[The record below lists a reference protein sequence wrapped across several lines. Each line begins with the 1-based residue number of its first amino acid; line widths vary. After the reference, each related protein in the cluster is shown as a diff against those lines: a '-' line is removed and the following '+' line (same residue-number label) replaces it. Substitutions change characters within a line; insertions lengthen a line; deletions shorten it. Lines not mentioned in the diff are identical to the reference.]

1 MINLTVVID
10 NDEAIR
16 RFKELQSVAKTTTS
30 SVVTDSDRMDAA
42 IHRVASTLAQIGV
55 AASLT
60 GLVRKIALVRG
71 EFQQLEVAFTTLLQ
85 SKEKADALMAQ
96 MIDLAAKTPFDLQG
110 VANGARQLLAYGF
123 AAEDITDTLTRLGN
137 VAAGLGL
144 PLERLT
150 YLYGTTAVQGRLYA
164 RDMLQFTS
172 SGIPVLQE
180 MAKIYGK
187 TTEEINSMVS
197 AGKIGFE
204 DVRKVIE
211 NMTNEGGQFYNLM
224 QEQSKTITG
233 LISNLGDALDTMF
246 NDIGK
251 SQEGIIAGV
260 LQGTIS
266 LVENYQK
273 VLDILIP
280 LIAAYGAYKTAIIAV
295 AAAQKIAIAAET
307 VRRFYELSKGITTA
321 AQAMR
326 VLNLA
331 FKANLI
337 GVAVTAITG
346 LVAAVATL
354 RDKTTQV
361 EKAQAGFNK
370 VLAEGNRL
378 IEERKAKTD
387 SLLNST
393 HDESLSMT
401 ERLMAYQELQR
412 MYPRAFG
419 NMEYEEFLTIQLTDA
434 RRKANEELMKAKKL
448 MLQASY
454 DNAVER
460 IKAIKSEL
468 KQLVEATTATIP
480 SGESV
485 SLATPFEKK
494 RIDNLKKLLKFYQIS
509 AEATYAELKTML
521 VAEQKAQPKE
531 VKLVSLQENISELK
545 RQIAEINALIDKSPK
560 GLAGNLILQRDA
572 NIRELGI
579 KEKELATLS
588 TTTKEPQNKTYWEK
602 IKKNAQEAINAMDV
616 SLKGS
621 EKWKDLE
628 KQIADAN
635 EKIALFDTS
644 GKSTQKT
651 LETQEKLNEQ
661 ILSNDQ
667 DLIQSRID
675 LMKDGQDKEIAE
687 INARTQAKIESIE
700 KAREKEEK
708 AARAA
713 GTSLTPERKK
723 EFEEQ
728 KVNAE
733 KERDNKIIAT
743 KKKYAEE
750 LDGIYKQITDVSLTE
765 IDREIIGI
773 EDKYKELSKKI
784 MAAMEGGSIS
794 ADDAGRAL
802 LKLDA
807 TKTAETLD
815 KILGQYKSTQ
825 QKITTIQKNAEAA
838 RKLARDNGQENAIER
853 INKEEDRA
861 IGKIKAED
869 LMDSDDWI
877 NLFQN
882 LDALSSRE
890 IRRIV
895 ENINEQLKNADLDP
909 VNLKAVTDQLQRA
922 LDVAGN
928 KNPFAGVIAG
938 FKDYKEAQKKAIALQ
953 KKANET
959 QDESDKIAADN
970 AALDAIKKR
979 QGAWQRVLNTV
990 GDIGNSLQVLNDLLG
1005 QFGVESPELEGV
1017 ISAFNSL
1024 SSIDVTKP
1032 FSVITGTVGA
1042 ISSLIGGI
1050 FGGHDKRAEKRIQA
1064 LQKSVEALE
1073 KAYEDLSEAVDKTYS
1088 RARQAVIASEN
1099 KNLEAQKRLINQQ
1112 IREEQSKKKT
1122 DQNRIKEWQE
1132 QLDNIN
1138 KEIQNNKEA
1147 AYDAIFGEDLQ
1158 SAISNFADAY
1168 ADAWASG
1175 TSRAESAKDTV
1186 RKMMRQMATESIKD
1200 AISTSGAIQ
1209 KIRDK
1214 LTEFYADN
1222 VLSEWEQ
1229 NYIYKLADDLQRE
1242 LDNKFGWADKLFTGE
1257 SETGTL
1263 RGEISQS
1270 ITEATA
1276 SKLEGLMRG
1285 GYDLLKGIH
1294 GEAFKQTSLQQ
1305 SNLNVNTGIFNA
1317 VIRIQAN
1324 TARTANN
1331 TDGMTDLL
1339 TSLYSMLQKIAQN
1352 TATKYYGK

>member
-295 AAAQKIAIAAET
+295 AAAQKIQTTIEATRAFFEQTKMLRRATQAQILFNKAVKANPYVLATSAIMGIVTALFT
-307 VRRFYELSKGITTA
+307 FSKEAKTTA
-321 AQAMR
+321 DI
-326 VLNLA
+326 VSDLNTATNEYASGANKISRMADEYDFLSAKINRTAEENDKLKDVVSELA
-331 FKANLI
+331 SI
-337 GVAVTAITG
+337 IPSAVSKFDEYGNALDINI
-346 LVAAVATL
+346 
-354 RDKTTQV
+354 
-361 EKAQAGFNK
+361 EKIREFN
-370 VLAEGNRL
+370 
-378 IEERKAKTD
+378 EERKKALQIGVTNQIEEAKK
-387 SLLNST
+387 
-393 HDESLSMT
+393 
-401 ERLMAYQELQR
+401 RLADIDKQIEKQQKIFIGKTFTSFVSSGG
-412 MYPRAFG
+412 MYPTVHTVETPAT
-419 NMEYEEFLTIQLTDA
+419 EE
-434 RRKANEELMKAKKL
+434 
-448 MLQASY
+448 
-454 DNAVER
+454 
-460 IKAIKSEL
+460 
-468 KQLVEATTATIP
+468 
-480 SGESV
+480 
-485 SLATPFEKK
+485 
-494 RIDNLKKLLKFYQIS
+494 
-509 AEATYAELKTML
+509 
-521 VAEQKAQPKE
+521 
-531 VKLVSLQENISELK
+531 
-545 RQIAEINALIDKSPK
+545 
-560 GLAGNLILQRDA
+560 
-572 NIRELGI
+572 
-579 KEKELATLS
+579 
-588 TTTKEPQNKTYWEK
+588 
-602 IKKNAQEAINAMDV
+602 
-616 SLKGS
+616 
-621 EKWKDLE
+621 
-628 KQIADAN
+628 QIADAVN
-635 EKIALFDTS
+635 KTNKLYAERDELVKSIAN
-644 GKSTQKT
+644 GEKT
-651 LETQEKLNEQ
+651 LQGITTEKSDNLPIKVSAASLKQTISDAREKLSQLQSEFADLQKGILPKDAGIDFDWKDAISNKQKAIKEQQDILNTLTGVDPKIKENALEAQKILNEQ

-667 DLIQSRID
+667 ALIQSRID

-807 TKTAETLD
+807 AKTAETLD

-825 QKITTIQKNAEAA
+825 KKITTIQKNAEAA
-838 RKLARDNGQENAIER
+838 RKLARDNGQENAIEG
-853 INKEEDRA
+853 INKEEARA

-990 GDIGNSLQVLNDLLG
+990 GDIGNSLQALNDLLG

-1017 ISAFNSL
+1017 IGAFNSL

-1122 DQNRIKEWQE
+1122 DQNRVKEWQE

>member
-295 AAAQKIAIAAET
+295 AAAQKIQTTIEATRAFFEQTKMLRRATQAQILFNKAVKANPYVLATSAIMGIVTALFT
-307 VRRFYELSKGITTA
+307 FSKEAKTTA
-321 AQAMR
+321 DI
-326 VLNLA
+326 VSDLNTATNEYASGANKISRMADEYDFLSVKINRTAEENDKLKDVVSELA
-331 FKANLI
+331 SI
-337 GVAVTAITG
+337 IPSAVSKFDEYGNALDINI
-346 LVAAVATL
+346 
-354 RDKTTQV
+354 
-361 EKAQAGFNK
+361 EKIREFN
-370 VLAEGNRL
+370 
-378 IEERKAKTD
+378 EERKKA
-387 SLLNST
+387 
-393 HDESLSMT
+393 
-401 ERLMAYQELQR
+401 LQI
-412 MYPRAFG
+412 G
-419 NMEYEEFLTIQLTDA
+419 VTNQIEE
-434 RRKANEELMKAKKL
+434 AKKRL
-448 MLQASY
+448 ADIDKQIEKQQKIFIGKTFTSFVSSGGMLPTMH
-454 DNAVER
+454 AVETP
-460 IKAIKSEL
+460 
-468 KQLVEATTATIP
+468 AT
-480 SGESV
+480 E
-485 SLATPFEKK
+485 E
-494 RIDNLKKLLKFYQIS
+494 
-509 AEATYAELKTML
+509 
-521 VAEQKAQPKE
+521 
-531 VKLVSLQENISELK
+531 
-545 RQIAEINALIDKSPK
+545 
-560 GLAGNLILQRDA
+560 
-572 NIRELGI
+572 
-579 KEKELATLS
+579 
-588 TTTKEPQNKTYWEK
+588 
-602 IKKNAQEAINAMDV
+602 
-616 SLKGS
+616 
-621 EKWKDLE
+621 
-628 KQIADAN
+628 QIADAAKKTN
-635 EKIALFDTS
+635 ELYAERDELVKSIAN
-644 GKSTQKT
+644 GEKT
-651 LETQEKLNEQ
+651 LQGITTEKSDNSPIKVSAASLKQAIFDAREKLSQLQSEFADLQKGILPKDAGIDFDWKDAISNKQKAIKEQQDILNTLTGVDPKIKEKALDDQERLNEQ

-708 AARAA
+708 LARAA
-713 GTSLTPERKK
+713 GASLTPERKK

-728 KVNAE
+728 RINAE

-794 ADDAGRAL
+794 ADDAGRTL

-807 TKTAETLD
+807 AKTAETLD

-838 RKLARDNGQENAIER
+838 RKLARDNGQESAIEG
-853 INKEEDRA
+853 INKEEERA

-990 GDIGNSLQVLNDLLG
+990 GDIGNSLQALNDLLG

-1017 ISAFNSL
+1017 IGAFNSL

-1032 FSVITGTVGA
+1032 FSIITGTVGA

>member
-295 AAAQKIAIAAET
+295 AAAQKIQTTIEATRAFFEQTKMLRRATQAQILFNKAVKANPYVLATSAIMGIVTALFT
-307 VRRFYELSKGITTA
+307 FSKEAKTTA
-321 AQAMR
+321 DI
-326 VLNLA
+326 VSDLNTATNEYASGANKISRMADEYDFLSAKINRTAEENDKLKDVVSELA
-331 FKANLI
+331 SI
-337 GVAVTAITG
+337 IPSAVSKFDEYGNALDINI
-346 LVAAVATL
+346 
-354 RDKTTQV
+354 
-361 EKAQAGFNK
+361 EKIREFN
-370 VLAEGNRL
+370 
-378 IEERKAKTD
+378 EERKKA
-387 SLLNST
+387 
-393 HDESLSMT
+393 
-401 ERLMAYQELQR
+401 LQI
-412 MYPRAFG
+412 G
-419 NMEYEEFLTIQLTDA
+419 VTNQIEE
-434 RRKANEELMKAKKL
+434 AKKRL
-448 MLQASY
+448 ADIDKQIEKQQKIFIGKTFTSFVSSGGMLPTMH
-454 DNAVER
+454 AVETP
-460 IKAIKSEL
+460 
-468 KQLVEATTATIP
+468 AT
-480 SGESV
+480 E
-485 SLATPFEKK
+485 E
-494 RIDNLKKLLKFYQIS
+494 
-509 AEATYAELKTML
+509 
-521 VAEQKAQPKE
+521 
-531 VKLVSLQENISELK
+531 
-545 RQIAEINALIDKSPK
+545 
-560 GLAGNLILQRDA
+560 
-572 NIRELGI
+572 
-579 KEKELATLS
+579 
-588 TTTKEPQNKTYWEK
+588 
-602 IKKNAQEAINAMDV
+602 
-616 SLKGS
+616 
-621 EKWKDLE
+621 
-628 KQIADAN
+628 QIADAAN
-635 EKIALFDTS
+635 KTNKLYAERDELVKSIAN
-644 GKSTQKT
+644 GEKT
-651 LETQEKLNEQ
+651 LQDITTEKSDNSPIKVTAASLKQTISDAREKLSQLQSEFADLQKGILPKDAGIDFDWKNAISNKQKAIKEQQDILNTLTGVDPKIKEKALEAQERLNEQ

-667 DLIQSRID
+667 TLIQSRID

-728 KVNAE
+728 RINAE
-733 KERDNKIIAT
+733 KKGDNEIIAT

-807 TKTAETLD
+807 AKTAETLD

-853 INKEEDRA
+853 INKEEARA

-990 GDIGNSLQVLNDLLG
+990 GDIGNSLQALNDLLG

-1017 ISAFNSL
+1017 IGAFNSL

-1032 FSVITGTVGA
+1032 FSIITGTVGA

>member
-123 AAEDITDTLTRLGN
+123 VAEDITDTLTRLGN

-295 AAAQKIAIAAET
+295 AAAQKIQTTIEATRAFFEQTKMLRRATQAQILFNKAVKANPYVLATSAIMGIVTALFT
-307 VRRFYELSKGITTA
+307 FSKEAKTTA
-321 AQAMR
+321 DI
-326 VLNLA
+326 VSDLNTATNEYASGANKISRMADEYDFLSAKINRTAEENDKLKDVVSELA
-331 FKANLI
+331 SI
-337 GVAVTAITG
+337 IPSAVSKFDEYGNALDINI
-346 LVAAVATL
+346 
-354 RDKTTQV
+354 
-361 EKAQAGFNK
+361 EKIREFN
-370 VLAEGNRL
+370 
-378 IEERKAKTD
+378 EERKKALQITVTD
-387 SLLNST
+387 
-393 HDESLSMT
+393 
-401 ERLMAYQELQR
+401 QI
-412 MYPRAFG
+412 
-419 NMEYEEFLTIQLTDA
+419 EE
-434 RRKANEELMKAKKL
+434 AKKRL
-448 MLQASY
+448 EDIDKQIEKQQKIFIGKTFTSFVSSGGMLPTMH
-454 DNAVER
+454 AVETP
-460 IKAIKSEL
+460 
-468 KQLVEATTATIP
+468 AT
-480 SGESV
+480 E
-485 SLATPFEKK
+485 E
-494 RIDNLKKLLKFYQIS
+494 
-509 AEATYAELKTML
+509 
-521 VAEQKAQPKE
+521 
-531 VKLVSLQENISELK
+531 
-545 RQIAEINALIDKSPK
+545 
-560 GLAGNLILQRDA
+560 
-572 NIRELGI
+572 
-579 KEKELATLS
+579 
-588 TTTKEPQNKTYWEK
+588 
-602 IKKNAQEAINAMDV
+602 
-616 SLKGS
+616 
-621 EKWKDLE
+621 
-628 KQIADAN
+628 QIADAAN
-635 EKIALFDTS
+635 KTNKLYAERDELVKSIAN
-644 GKSTQKT
+644 GEKT
-651 LETQEKLNEQ
+651 LQGITTEKSDNSPIKVSAASLKQTISDAREKLSQLQSEFADLQKGILPKDAGIDFDWKDAIVNKQKAIKEQQDILNTLTGVDPKIKEKALEAQERLNEQ

-802 LKLDA
+802 LKLDTA
-807 TKTAETLD
+807 KTAETLD

-825 QKITTIQKNAEAA
+825 QKITTIQRNAEAA

-853 INKEEDRA
+853 INKEEARA

-990 GDIGNSLQVLNDLLG
+990 GDIGNSLQALNDLLG

-1017 ISAFNSL
+1017 IGAFNSL

-1032 FSVITGTVGA
+1032 FSIITGTVGA

-1064 LQKSVEALE
+1064 LQKSVESLE

-1229 NYIYKLADDLQRE
+1229 NYIYKLTDDLQRE

>member
-295 AAAQKIAIAAET
+295 AAAQKIQTTIEATRAFFEQTKMLRRATQAQILFNKAVKANPYVLATSAIMGIVTALFTFSKEAKTTADIVSDLNTATNEYASGANKISRMADEYDFLSAKINRTAEENDKLKAVVSELASIIPSAVSKFDEYGNALDINIEKIREFNEERKKALQIGVTDQIEEAKKRLADIDKQIEKEQAIFQEGVYYRNKTTTIGGQLVVLQELEKVSYTENQISTAAKNANKLYAE
-307 VRRFYELSKGITTA
+307 RDELVKSIANGEKILQGITTEKSDNSPIKVSA
-321 AQAMR
+321 A
-326 VLNLA
+326 
-331 FKANLI
+331 
-337 GVAVTAITG
+337 
-346 LVAAVATL
+346 
-354 RDKTTQV
+354 
-361 EKAQAGFNK
+361 
-370 VLAEGNRL
+370 
-378 IEERKAKTD
+378 
-387 SLLNST
+387 SLK
-393 HDESLSMT
+393 
-401 ERLMAYQELQR
+401 Q
-412 MYPRAFG
+412 
-419 NMEYEEFLTIQLTDA
+419 TISDA
-434 RRKANEELMKAKKL
+434 REKL
-448 MLQASY
+448 SQLQSEFADLQKGILPKDAGIDFDWKDAIS
-454 DNAVER
+454 NKQ
-460 IKAIKSEL
+460 KAIK
-468 KQLVEATTATIP
+468 
-480 SGESV
+480 
-485 SLATPFEKK
+485 
-494 RIDNLKKLLKFYQIS
+494 
-509 AEATYAELKTML
+509 
-521 VAEQKAQPKE
+521 EQQDILNTLTGVDPK
-531 VKLVSLQENISELK
+531 
-545 RQIAEINALIDKSPK
+545 
-560 GLAGNLILQRDA
+560 
-572 NIRELGI
+572 I
-579 KEKELATLS
+579 KEKALE
-588 TTTKEPQNKTYWEK
+588 
-602 IKKNAQEAINAMDV
+602 AQER
-616 SLKGS
+616 
-621 EKWKDLE
+621 
-628 KQIADAN
+628 
-635 EKIALFDTS
+635 
-644 GKSTQKT
+644 
-651 LETQEKLNEQ
+651 LNEQ

-667 DLIQSRID
+667 TLIQSRID

-708 AARAA
+708 AAMAA

-728 KVNAE
+728 RINAE
-733 KERDNKIIAT
+733 KKGDNEIIAT

-807 TKTAETLD
+807 AKTAETLD

-853 INKEEDRA
+853 INKDEERA

-909 VNLKAVTDQLQRA
+909 VNLKTVTDQLQRA

-979 QGAWQRVLNTV
+979 QEAWQRVLNTV
-990 GDIGNSLQVLNDLLG
+990 GDIGNSLQALNDLLG

-1017 ISAFNSL
+1017 IGAFNSL

-1032 FSVITGTVGA
+1032 FSIITGTVGA

>member
-295 AAAQKIAIAAET
+295 AAAQKIQTTIEATRAFFEQTKMLRRATQAQILFNKAVKANPYVLATSAIMGIVTALFT
-307 VRRFYELSKGITTA
+307 FSKEAKTTA
-321 AQAMR
+321 DI
-326 VLNLA
+326 VSDLNTATNEYASGANKISRMADEYDFLSAKINRTAEENDKLKDVVSELA
-331 FKANLI
+331 SI
-337 GVAVTAITG
+337 IPSAVSKFDEYGNALDINI
-346 LVAAVATL
+346 
-354 RDKTTQV
+354 
-361 EKAQAGFNK
+361 EKIRELN
-370 VLAEGNRL
+370 
-378 IEERKAKTD
+378 EERKKA
-387 SLLNST
+387 
-393 HDESLSMT
+393 
-401 ERLMAYQELQR
+401 LQITVTGR
-412 MYPRAFG
+412 V
-419 NMEYEEFLTIQLTDA
+419 EE
-434 RRKANEELMKAKKL
+434 AKKRL
-448 MLQASY
+448 EDIDKQIEKQQKIFIGKTFTSFVSSGGMLPTMR
-454 DNAVER
+454 AVETP
-460 IKAIKSEL
+460 
-468 KQLVEATTATIP
+468 AT
-480 SGESV
+480 E
-485 SLATPFEKK
+485 E
-494 RIDNLKKLLKFYQIS
+494 
-509 AEATYAELKTML
+509 
-521 VAEQKAQPKE
+521 
-531 VKLVSLQENISELK
+531 
-545 RQIAEINALIDKSPK
+545 
-560 GLAGNLILQRDA
+560 
-572 NIRELGI
+572 
-579 KEKELATLS
+579 
-588 TTTKEPQNKTYWEK
+588 
-602 IKKNAQEAINAMDV
+602 
-616 SLKGS
+616 
-621 EKWKDLE
+621 
-628 KQIADAN
+628 QIADAAN
-635 EKIALFDTS
+635 KTNKLYAERDELVKSIAN
-644 GKSTQKT
+644 GEKT
-651 LETQEKLNEQ
+651 LQDITTEKSDNSPIKVTAASLKQTISDAREKLSQLQSEFADLQKGILPKDAGIDFDWKNAISNKQKAIKEQQDILNTLTGVDPKIKEKALEAQERLNEQ

-667 DLIQSRID
+667 TLIQSRID

-728 KVNAE
+728 RINAE
-733 KERDNKIIAT
+733 KKGDNEIIAT

-807 TKTAETLD
+807 AKTAETLD

-853 INKEEDRA
+853 INKDEERA

-979 QGAWQRVLNTV
+979 QGAWQHVLNTV
-990 GDIGNSLQVLNDLLG
+990 GDIGNSLQALNDLLG

-1017 ISAFNSL
+1017 IGAFNSL

-1032 FSVITGTVGA
+1032 FSIITGTVGA

-1064 LQKSVEALE
+1064 LQKSVESLE

>member
-295 AAAQKIAIAAET
+295 AAAQKIQTTIEATRVFFEQTKMLRRATQAQILFNKAVKANPYVLATSAIMGIVTALFT
-307 VRRFYELSKGITTA
+307 FSKEAKTTA
-321 AQAMR
+321 DI
-326 VLNLA
+326 VSDLNTATNEYASGANKISRMADEYDFLSAKINRTAEENDKLKDVVSELA
-331 FKANLI
+331 SIIPSAVSKFDEYGNALDINIEKIREFNEERKKALLI
-337 GVAVTAITG
+337 GVT
-346 LVAAVATL
+346 
-354 RDKTTQV
+354 DQ
-361 EKAQAGFNK
+361 
-370 VLAEGNRL
+370 
-378 IEERKAKTD
+378 IEE
-387 SLLNST
+387 
-393 HDESLSMT
+393 
-401 ERLMAYQELQR
+401 
-412 MYPRAFG
+412 
-419 NMEYEEFLTIQLTDA
+419 
-434 RRKANEELMKAKKL
+434 AKKRL
-448 MLQASY
+448 ADIDKQIEKQQKIFIGKTFTSFVSSGGMLPTMH
-454 DNAVER
+454 AVETP
-460 IKAIKSEL
+460 
-468 KQLVEATTATIP
+468 AT
-480 SGESV
+480 E
-485 SLATPFEKK
+485 E
-494 RIDNLKKLLKFYQIS
+494 
-509 AEATYAELKTML
+509 
-521 VAEQKAQPKE
+521 
-531 VKLVSLQENISELK
+531 
-545 RQIAEINALIDKSPK
+545 
-560 GLAGNLILQRDA
+560 
-572 NIRELGI
+572 
-579 KEKELATLS
+579 
-588 TTTKEPQNKTYWEK
+588 
-602 IKKNAQEAINAMDV
+602 
-616 SLKGS
+616 
-621 EKWKDLE
+621 
-628 KQIADAN
+628 QIADAAKKTN
-635 EKIALFDTS
+635 ELYAERDELVKSIAN
-644 GKSTQKT
+644 GEKT
-651 LETQEKLNEQ
+651 LQGITTEKSDNSPIKVSVASLKQTISDAREKLSQLQSEFADLQKGILPKDAGIDFDWKDAISNKQKAIKEQQDILNTLTGVDPKIKEKALEAQERLNEQ

-667 DLIQSRID
+667 TLIQSRID

-728 KVNAE
+728 RINAE
-733 KERDNKIIAT
+733 KKGDNEIIAT

-807 TKTAETLD
+807 AKTAETLD

-853 INKEEDRA
+853 INKEEARA

-990 GDIGNSLQVLNDLLG
+990 GDIGNSLQALNDLLG

-1017 ISAFNSL
+1017 IGAFNSL

-1032 FSVITGTVGA
+1032 FSIITGTVGA

>member
-251 SQEGIIAGV
+251 SQEGIIARV

-295 AAAQKIAIAAET
+295 AAAQKIQTTIEATRAFFEQTKMLRRATQAQILFNKAVKANPYVLATSAIMGIVTALFT
-307 VRRFYELSKGITTA
+307 FSKEAKTTA
-321 AQAMR
+321 DIISD
-326 VLNLA
+326 LNTATNEYASGANKISRMADEYDFLSAKINRTAEENDKLKDVVSELA
-331 FKANLI
+331 SI
-337 GVAVTAITG
+337 IPSAVSKFDEYGNALDINI
-346 LVAAVATL
+346 
-354 RDKTTQV
+354 
-361 EKAQAGFNK
+361 EKIRELN
-370 VLAEGNRL
+370 
-378 IEERKAKTD
+378 EERKKA
-387 SLLNST
+387 
-393 HDESLSMT
+393 
-401 ERLMAYQELQR
+401 LQITVTGR
-412 MYPRAFG
+412 V
-419 NMEYEEFLTIQLTDA
+419 EE
-434 RRKANEELMKAKKL
+434 AKKRL
-448 MLQASY
+448 EDIDKQIEKQQKIFIGKTFTSFVSSGGMLPTMH
-454 DNAVER
+454 AVETP
-460 IKAIKSEL
+460 
-468 KQLVEATTATIP
+468 AT
-480 SGESV
+480 E
-485 SLATPFEKK
+485 E
-494 RIDNLKKLLKFYQIS
+494 
-509 AEATYAELKTML
+509 
-521 VAEQKAQPKE
+521 
-531 VKLVSLQENISELK
+531 
-545 RQIAEINALIDKSPK
+545 
-560 GLAGNLILQRDA
+560 
-572 NIRELGI
+572 
-579 KEKELATLS
+579 
-588 TTTKEPQNKTYWEK
+588 
-602 IKKNAQEAINAMDV
+602 
-616 SLKGS
+616 
-621 EKWKDLE
+621 
-628 KQIADAN
+628 QIADAAN
-635 EKIALFDTS
+635 KTNKLYAERDELVKSIAN
-644 GKSTQKT
+644 GEKT
-651 LETQEKLNEQ
+651 LQGITTEKSDNSPIKVSAASLKQTISDAREKLSQLQSEFADLQKGILPKDAGIDFDWKDAITNKQKAIKEQQDILNTLTGVDPKIKEKALEAQERLNEQ

-667 DLIQSRID
+667 ALIQSRID

-728 KVNAE
+728 RINAE
-733 KERDNKIIAT
+733 KKGDNEIIAT

-794 ADDAGRAL
+794 ADDAGRTL

-807 TKTAETLD
+807 AKTAETLD

-838 RKLARDNGQENAIER
+838 RKLARDNGQESAIEG
-853 INKEEDRA
+853 INKEEERA

-990 GDIGNSLQVLNDLLG
+990 GDIGNSLQALNDLLG

-1017 ISAFNSL
+1017 IGAFNSL

-1032 FSVITGTVGA
+1032 FSIITGTVGA

>member
-1 MINLTVVID
+1 MINLTVIID

-295 AAAQKIAIAAET
+295 AAAQKIQTTIEATRAFFEQTKMLRRATQAQILFNKAVKANPYVLATSAIMGIVTALFT
-307 VRRFYELSKGITTA
+307 FSKEAKTTA
-321 AQAMR
+321 DI
-326 VLNLA
+326 VSDLNTATNEYASGANKISRMADEYDFLSAKINRTAEENDKLKDVVSELA
-331 FKANLI
+331 SI
-337 GVAVTAITG
+337 IPSAVSKFDEYGNALDINI
-346 LVAAVATL
+346 
-354 RDKTTQV
+354 
-361 EKAQAGFNK
+361 EKIREFN
-370 VLAEGNRL
+370 
-378 IEERKAKTD
+378 EERKKALQIGVTNQIEEAKK
-387 SLLNST
+387 
-393 HDESLSMT
+393 
-401 ERLMAYQELQR
+401 RLADIDKQIEKQQKIFIGKTFTSFVSSGG
-412 MYPRAFG
+412 MYPTVHTVETPAT
-419 NMEYEEFLTIQLTDA
+419 EE
-434 RRKANEELMKAKKL
+434 
-448 MLQASY
+448 
-454 DNAVER
+454 
-460 IKAIKSEL
+460 
-468 KQLVEATTATIP
+468 
-480 SGESV
+480 
-485 SLATPFEKK
+485 
-494 RIDNLKKLLKFYQIS
+494 
-509 AEATYAELKTML
+509 
-521 VAEQKAQPKE
+521 
-531 VKLVSLQENISELK
+531 
-545 RQIAEINALIDKSPK
+545 
-560 GLAGNLILQRDA
+560 
-572 NIRELGI
+572 
-579 KEKELATLS
+579 
-588 TTTKEPQNKTYWEK
+588 
-602 IKKNAQEAINAMDV
+602 
-616 SLKGS
+616 
-621 EKWKDLE
+621 
-628 KQIADAN
+628 QIADAVN
-635 EKIALFDTS
+635 KTNKLYAERDELVKSIAN
-644 GKSTQKT
+644 GEKT
-651 LETQEKLNEQ
+651 LQGITTEKSDNLPIKVSAASLKQTISDAREKLSQLQSEFADLQKGILPKDAGIDFDWKDAISNKQKAIKEQQDILNTLTGVDPKIKEKALDDQERLNEQ

-750 LDGIYKQITDVSLTE
+750 LDGIYKHITDVSLTE

-807 TKTAETLD
+807 AKTAETLD

-853 INKEEDRA
+853 INKEEARA

-990 GDIGNSLQVLNDLLG
+990 GDIGNSLQALNDLLG

-1017 ISAFNSL
+1017 IGAFNSL

-1032 FSVITGTVGA
+1032 FSIITGTVGA

-1175 TSRAESAKDTV
+1175 TRRAESAKDTV

>member
-273 VLDILIP
+273 VLDIVAQLVV
-280 LIAAYGAYKTAIIAV
+280 AYGTYKTALII
-295 AAAQKIAIAAET
+295 
-307 VRRFYELSKGITTA
+307 LTTA
-321 AQAMR
+321 EKLRYQAALAHGAGLTTLQALTE
-326 VLNLA
+326 VLTAKTKALNKAMLSNPYILA
-331 FKANLI
+331 A
-337 GVAVTAITG
+337 
-346 LVAAVATL
+346 AAVAGLAVVIYNLVTAKSAEE
-354 RDKTTQV
+354 RAM
-361 EKAQAGFNK
+361 EKVNNAIDEYNQK
-370 VLAEGNRL
+370 LDEQKSKAEQLHSVMNDDVNTVYSKQKAYQDL
-378 IEERKAKTD
+378 IEIYPE
-387 SLLNST
+387 LLEKYS
-393 HDESLSMT
+393 E
-401 ERLMAYQELQR
+401 EEIRLMTLIDLTKEL
-412 MYPRAFG
+412 
-419 NMEYEEFLTIQLTDA
+419 N
-434 RRKANEELMKAKKL
+434 
-448 MLQASY
+448 
-454 DNAVER
+454 R
-460 IKAIKSEL
+460 IKDTRQENNLREKYEAALKKVRDLKDEL
-468 KQLVEATTATIP
+468 ANGGSSYFGAYGGNPVVTN
-480 SGESV
+480 
-485 SLATPFEKK
+485 SLALEQAEAELDELRKKIHEFEKT
-494 RIDNLKKLLKFYQIS
+494 KKA
-509 AEATYAELKTML
+509 AEWNNTP
-521 VAEQKAQPKE
+521 VE
-531 VKLVSLQENISELK
+531 VKRVSLQENISELK

-728 KVNAE
+728 RINAE
-733 KERDNKIIAT
+733 KKGDNEIIAT

-794 ADDAGRAL
+794 ADDAGRTL

-807 TKTAETLD
+807 AKTAETLD

-838 RKLARDNGQENAIER
+838 RKLARDNGQESAIER
-853 INKEEDRA
+853 INKEEARA

-890 IRRIV
+890 IRLIV

-979 QGAWQRVLNTV
+979 QEAWQRVLNTV
-990 GDIGNSLQVLNDLLG
+990 GDIGNSLQALNDLLG

-1017 ISAFNSL
+1017 IGAFNSL

-1032 FSVITGTVGA
+1032 FSIITGTVGA

>member
-123 AAEDITDTLTRLGN
+123 TAEDITDTLTRLGN

-180 MAKIYGK
+180 MSKIYGK

-280 LIAAYGAYKTAIIAV
+280 LIAAYGAYKTAIIVV
-295 AAAQKIAIAAET
+295 AAAQKIPTTIEATRAFFEQTKMLRRATQAQILFNKAVKANPYVLATSAIMGIVTALFT
-307 VRRFYELSKGITTA
+307 FSKEAKTTA
-321 AQAMR
+321 DI
-326 VLNLA
+326 VSDLNTATNEYASGANKISRMADEYDFLSAKINRTAEENDKLKDVVSELA
-331 FKANLI
+331 SI
-337 GVAVTAITG
+337 IPSAVSKFDEYGNALDINI
-346 LVAAVATL
+346 
-354 RDKTTQV
+354 
-361 EKAQAGFNK
+361 EKIREFN
-370 VLAEGNRL
+370 
-378 IEERKAKTD
+378 EERKKALQIGVTNQIEEAKK
-387 SLLNST
+387 
-393 HDESLSMT
+393 
-401 ERLMAYQELQR
+401 RLADIDKQIEKQQKIFIGKTFTSFVSSGG
-412 MYPRAFG
+412 MYPTVHTVETPAT
-419 NMEYEEFLTIQLTDA
+419 EE
-434 RRKANEELMKAKKL
+434 
-448 MLQASY
+448 
-454 DNAVER
+454 
-460 IKAIKSEL
+460 
-468 KQLVEATTATIP
+468 
-480 SGESV
+480 
-485 SLATPFEKK
+485 
-494 RIDNLKKLLKFYQIS
+494 
-509 AEATYAELKTML
+509 
-521 VAEQKAQPKE
+521 
-531 VKLVSLQENISELK
+531 
-545 RQIAEINALIDKSPK
+545 
-560 GLAGNLILQRDA
+560 
-572 NIRELGI
+572 
-579 KEKELATLS
+579 
-588 TTTKEPQNKTYWEK
+588 
-602 IKKNAQEAINAMDV
+602 
-616 SLKGS
+616 
-621 EKWKDLE
+621 
-628 KQIADAN
+628 QIADAVN
-635 EKIALFDTS
+635 KTNKLYAERDELVKSIAN
-644 GKSTQKT
+644 GEKT
-651 LETQEKLNEQ
+651 LQGITTEKSDNLPIKVSAASLKQTISDAREKLSQLQSEFADLQKGILPKDAGIDFDWKDAISNKQKAIKEQQDILNTLTGVDPKIKENALEAQKILNEQ

-667 DLIQSRID
+667 ALIQSRID

-807 TKTAETLD
+807 AKTAETLD

-838 RKLARDNGQENAIER
+838 RKLARDNGQENAIEG
-853 INKEEDRA
+853 INKEEVRA

-990 GDIGNSLQVLNDLLG
+990 GDIGNSLQALNDLLG

-1017 ISAFNSL
+1017 IGAFNSL

-1032 FSVITGTVGA
+1032 FSIITGTVGA

>member
-251 SQEGIIAGV
+251 SQEGIIARV

-295 AAAQKIAIAAET
+295 AAAQKIQTTIEATRAFFEQTKMLRRATQAQILFNKAVKANPYVLATSAIMGIVTALFT
-307 VRRFYELSKGITTA
+307 FSKEAKTTA
-321 AQAMR
+321 DI
-326 VLNLA
+326 VSDLNTATNEYASGANKISRMADEYDFLSVKINRTAEENDKLKDVVSELA
-331 FKANLI
+331 SI
-337 GVAVTAITG
+337 IPSAVSKFDEYGNALDINI
-346 LVAAVATL
+346 
-354 RDKTTQV
+354 
-361 EKAQAGFNK
+361 EKIREFN
-370 VLAEGNRL
+370 
-378 IEERKAKTD
+378 EERKKA
-387 SLLNST
+387 
-393 HDESLSMT
+393 
-401 ERLMAYQELQR
+401 LQI
-412 MYPRAFG
+412 G
-419 NMEYEEFLTIQLTDA
+419 VTNQIEE
-434 RRKANEELMKAKKL
+434 AKKRL
-448 MLQASY
+448 ADIDKQIEKQQKIFIGKTFTSFVSSGGMLPTMH
-454 DNAVER
+454 AVETP
-460 IKAIKSEL
+460 
-468 KQLVEATTATIP
+468 AT
-480 SGESV
+480 E
-485 SLATPFEKK
+485 E
-494 RIDNLKKLLKFYQIS
+494 
-509 AEATYAELKTML
+509 
-521 VAEQKAQPKE
+521 
-531 VKLVSLQENISELK
+531 
-545 RQIAEINALIDKSPK
+545 
-560 GLAGNLILQRDA
+560 
-572 NIRELGI
+572 
-579 KEKELATLS
+579 
-588 TTTKEPQNKTYWEK
+588 
-602 IKKNAQEAINAMDV
+602 
-616 SLKGS
+616 
-621 EKWKDLE
+621 
-628 KQIADAN
+628 QIADAAKKTN
-635 EKIALFDTS
+635 ELYAERDELVKSIAN
-644 GKSTQKT
+644 GEKT
-651 LETQEKLNEQ
+651 LQGITTEKSDNSPIKVSAASLKQAIFDAREKLSQLQSEFADLQKGILPKDAGIDFDWKDAISNKQKAIKEQQDIINTLTGVDPKIKEKALDDQERLNEQ

-667 DLIQSRID
+667 ALIQSRID

>member
-295 AAAQKIAIAAET
+295 AAAQKIQTTIEATRAFFEQTKMLRRATQAQILFNKAVKANPYVLATSAIMGIVTALFT
-307 VRRFYELSKGITTA
+307 FSKEAKTTA
-321 AQAMR
+321 DI
-326 VLNLA
+326 VSDLNTATNEYASGANKISRMADEYDFLSVKINRTAEENDKLKDVVSELA
-331 FKANLI
+331 SI
-337 GVAVTAITG
+337 IPSAVSKFDEYGNALDINI
-346 LVAAVATL
+346 
-354 RDKTTQV
+354 
-361 EKAQAGFNK
+361 EKIREFN
-370 VLAEGNRL
+370 
-378 IEERKAKTD
+378 EERKKA
-387 SLLNST
+387 
-393 HDESLSMT
+393 
-401 ERLMAYQELQR
+401 LQI
-412 MYPRAFG
+412 G
-419 NMEYEEFLTIQLTDA
+419 VTNQIEE
-434 RRKANEELMKAKKL
+434 AKKRL
-448 MLQASY
+448 ADIDKQIEKQQKIFIGKTFTSFVSSGGMLPTMH
-454 DNAVER
+454 AVETP
-460 IKAIKSEL
+460 
-468 KQLVEATTATIP
+468 AT
-480 SGESV
+480 E
-485 SLATPFEKK
+485 E
-494 RIDNLKKLLKFYQIS
+494 
-509 AEATYAELKTML
+509 
-521 VAEQKAQPKE
+521 
-531 VKLVSLQENISELK
+531 
-545 RQIAEINALIDKSPK
+545 
-560 GLAGNLILQRDA
+560 
-572 NIRELGI
+572 
-579 KEKELATLS
+579 
-588 TTTKEPQNKTYWEK
+588 
-602 IKKNAQEAINAMDV
+602 
-616 SLKGS
+616 
-621 EKWKDLE
+621 
-628 KQIADAN
+628 QIADAAKKTN
-635 EKIALFDTS
+635 ELYAERDELVKSIAN
-644 GKSTQKT
+644 GEKT
-651 LETQEKLNEQ
+651 LQGITTEKSDNSPIKVSAASLKQAIFDAREKLSQLQSEFADLQKGILPKDAGIDFDWKDAISNKQKAIKEQQDIINTLTGVDPKIKEKALDDQERLNEQ

-667 DLIQSRID
+667 ALIQSRID

>member
-295 AAAQKIAIAAET
+295 AAAQKIQTTIEATRAFFEQTKMLRRATQAQILFNKAVKANPYVLATSAIMGIVTALFT
-307 VRRFYELSKGITTA
+307 FSKEAKTTA
-321 AQAMR
+321 DI
-326 VLNLA
+326 VSDLNTATNEYASGANKISRMADEYDFLSAKINRTAEENDKLKDVVSELA
-331 FKANLI
+331 SI
-337 GVAVTAITG
+337 IPSAVSKFDEYGNALDINI
-346 LVAAVATL
+346 
-354 RDKTTQV
+354 
-361 EKAQAGFNK
+361 EKIRELN
-370 VLAEGNRL
+370 
-378 IEERKAKTD
+378 EERKKA
-387 SLLNST
+387 
-393 HDESLSMT
+393 
-401 ERLMAYQELQR
+401 LQITVTGR
-412 MYPRAFG
+412 V
-419 NMEYEEFLTIQLTDA
+419 EE
-434 RRKANEELMKAKKL
+434 AKKRL
-448 MLQASY
+448 EDIDKQIEKQQKIFIGKTFTSFVSSGGMLPTMH
-454 DNAVER
+454 AVETP
-460 IKAIKSEL
+460 
-468 KQLVEATTATIP
+468 AT
-480 SGESV
+480 E
-485 SLATPFEKK
+485 E
-494 RIDNLKKLLKFYQIS
+494 
-509 AEATYAELKTML
+509 
-521 VAEQKAQPKE
+521 
-531 VKLVSLQENISELK
+531 
-545 RQIAEINALIDKSPK
+545 
-560 GLAGNLILQRDA
+560 
-572 NIRELGI
+572 
-579 KEKELATLS
+579 
-588 TTTKEPQNKTYWEK
+588 
-602 IKKNAQEAINAMDV
+602 
-616 SLKGS
+616 
-621 EKWKDLE
+621 
-628 KQIADAN
+628 QIADAAN
-635 EKIALFDTS
+635 KTNKLYAERDELVKSIAN
-644 GKSTQKT
+644 GEKT
-651 LETQEKLNEQ
+651 LQGITTEKSDNSPIKVSAASLKQTISDAREKLSQLQSEFADLQKGILPKDAGIDFDWKDAISNKQKAIKEQQDILNTLTGVDPKIKEKALEAQERLNEQ

-667 DLIQSRID
+667 ALIQSRID

-728 KVNAE
+728 RINAE
-733 KERDNKIIAT
+733 KKGDNEIIAT

-807 TKTAETLD
+807 AKTAETLD

-928 KNPFAGVIAG
+928 KNPFAGAVYG
-938 FKDYKEAQKKAIALQ
+938 FKAYKNALKEAIRLQ
-953 KKANET
+953 QKANET
-959 QDESDKIAADN
+959 QDDTDKKN
-970 AALDAIKKR
+970 AAAAMLYAKDLKNKAWKDAAI
-979 QGAWQRVLNTV
+979 AIEAISTTV
-990 GDIGNSLQVLNDLLG
+990 SGISSISEQLGVDEDTIAVLNDIAGAVGGIGQAVAGFASGNVVQGIQGIFSALG
-1005 QFGVESPELEGV
+1005 SV
-1017 ISAFNSL
+1017 ISLFSNDRKHERSIKRL
-1024 SSIDVTKP
+1024 QDSIDK
-1032 FSVITGTVGA
+1032 
-1042 ISSLIGGI
+1042 L
-1050 FGGHDKRAEKRIQA
+1050 K
-1064 LQKSVEALE
+1064 KS
-1073 KAYEDLSEAVDKTYS
+1073 YEDLSEAVDKTYS

>member
-295 AAAQKIAIAAET
+295 AAAQKIQTTIEATRAFFEQTKMLRRATQAQILFNKAVKANPYVLATSAIMGIVTALFT
-307 VRRFYELSKGITTA
+307 FSKEAKTTA
-321 AQAMR
+321 DI
-326 VLNLA
+326 VSDLNTATNEYASGANKISRMADEYDFLSAKINRTAEENDKLKDVVSELA
-331 FKANLI
+331 SI
-337 GVAVTAITG
+337 IPSAVSKFDEYGNALDINI
-346 LVAAVATL
+346 
-354 RDKTTQV
+354 
-361 EKAQAGFNK
+361 EKIRELN
-370 VLAEGNRL
+370 
-378 IEERKAKTD
+378 EERKKA
-387 SLLNST
+387 
-393 HDESLSMT
+393 
-401 ERLMAYQELQR
+401 LQITVTGR
-412 MYPRAFG
+412 V
-419 NMEYEEFLTIQLTDA
+419 EE
-434 RRKANEELMKAKKL
+434 AKKRL
-448 MLQASY
+448 EDIDKQIEKQQKIFIGKTFTSFVSSGGMLPTMH
-454 DNAVER
+454 AVETP
-460 IKAIKSEL
+460 
-468 KQLVEATTATIP
+468 AT
-480 SGESV
+480 E
-485 SLATPFEKK
+485 E
-494 RIDNLKKLLKFYQIS
+494 
-509 AEATYAELKTML
+509 
-521 VAEQKAQPKE
+521 
-531 VKLVSLQENISELK
+531 
-545 RQIAEINALIDKSPK
+545 
-560 GLAGNLILQRDA
+560 
-572 NIRELGI
+572 
-579 KEKELATLS
+579 
-588 TTTKEPQNKTYWEK
+588 
-602 IKKNAQEAINAMDV
+602 
-616 SLKGS
+616 
-621 EKWKDLE
+621 
-628 KQIADAN
+628 QIADAAN
-635 EKIALFDTS
+635 KTNKLYAERDELVKSIAN
-644 GKSTQKT
+644 GEKT
-651 LETQEKLNEQ
+651 LQGITTEKSDNSPIKVSAASLKQTISDAREKLSQLQSEFADLQKGILPKDAGIDFDWKDAIYNKQKAIKEQQDILNTLTGVDPKIKEKALDDQERLNEQ

-807 TKTAETLD
+807 AKTAETLD

-853 INKEEDRA
+853 INKEEARA

-979 QGAWQRVLNTV
+979 QEAWQRVLNTV
-990 GDIGNSLQVLNDLLG
+990 GDIGNSLQALNDLLG

-1017 ISAFNSL
+1017 IGAFNSL

-1064 LQKSVEALE
+1064 LQKSVESLE

>member
-295 AAAQKIAIAAET
+295 AAAQKIQTTIEATRAFFEQTKMLRRATQAQILFNKAVKANPYVLATSAIMGIVTALFT
-307 VRRFYELSKGITTA
+307 FSKEAKTTA
-321 AQAMR
+321 DI
-326 VLNLA
+326 VSDLNTATNEYASGANKISRMADEYDFLSAKINRTAEENDKLKDVVSELA
-331 FKANLI
+331 SI
-337 GVAVTAITG
+337 IPSAVSKFDEYGNALDINI
-346 LVAAVATL
+346 
-354 RDKTTQV
+354 
-361 EKAQAGFNK
+361 EKIREFN
-370 VLAEGNRL
+370 
-378 IEERKAKTD
+378 EERKKALQIGVTNQIEEAKK
-387 SLLNST
+387 
-393 HDESLSMT
+393 
-401 ERLMAYQELQR
+401 RLADIDKQIEKQQKIFIGKTFTSFVSSGG
-412 MYPRAFG
+412 MYPTVHTVETPAT
-419 NMEYEEFLTIQLTDA
+419 EE
-434 RRKANEELMKAKKL
+434 
-448 MLQASY
+448 
-454 DNAVER
+454 
-460 IKAIKSEL
+460 
-468 KQLVEATTATIP
+468 
-480 SGESV
+480 
-485 SLATPFEKK
+485 
-494 RIDNLKKLLKFYQIS
+494 
-509 AEATYAELKTML
+509 
-521 VAEQKAQPKE
+521 
-531 VKLVSLQENISELK
+531 
-545 RQIAEINALIDKSPK
+545 
-560 GLAGNLILQRDA
+560 
-572 NIRELGI
+572 
-579 KEKELATLS
+579 
-588 TTTKEPQNKTYWEK
+588 
-602 IKKNAQEAINAMDV
+602 
-616 SLKGS
+616 
-621 EKWKDLE
+621 
-628 KQIADAN
+628 QIADAVN
-635 EKIALFDTS
+635 KTNKLYAERDELVKSIAN
-644 GKSTQKT
+644 GEKT
-651 LETQEKLNEQ
+651 LQGITTEKSDNLPIKVSAASLKQTISDAREKLSQLQSEFADLQKGILPKDAGIDFDWKDAISNKQKAIKEQQDILNTLTGVDPKIKENALEAQKILNEQ

-667 DLIQSRID
+667 ALIQSRID

-807 TKTAETLD
+807 AKTAETLD

-853 INKEEDRA
+853 INKEEARA

-979 QGAWQRVLNTV
+979 QEAWQRVLNTV
-990 GDIGNSLQVLNDLLG
+990 GDIGNSLQALNDLLG

-1017 ISAFNSL
+1017 IGAFNSL

-1032 FSVITGTVGA
+1032 FSIITGTVGA

>member
-295 AAAQKIAIAAET
+295 AAAQKIQTTIEATRAFFEQTKMLRRATQAQILFNKAVKANPYVLATSAIMGIVTALFT
-307 VRRFYELSKGITTA
+307 FSKEAKTTA
-321 AQAMR
+321 DI
-326 VLNLA
+326 VSDLNTATNEYASGANKISRMADEYDFLSAKINRTAEENDKLKDVVSELA
-331 FKANLI
+331 SI
-337 GVAVTAITG
+337 IPSAVSKFDEYGNALDINI
-346 LVAAVATL
+346 
-354 RDKTTQV
+354 
-361 EKAQAGFNK
+361 EKIREFN
-370 VLAEGNRL
+370 
-378 IEERKAKTD
+378 EERKKALQIGVTNQIEEAKK
-387 SLLNST
+387 
-393 HDESLSMT
+393 
-401 ERLMAYQELQR
+401 RLADIDKQIEKQQKIFIGKTFTSFVPSGG
-412 MYPRAFG
+412 MYPTVHTVETPAT
-419 NMEYEEFLTIQLTDA
+419 EE
-434 RRKANEELMKAKKL
+434 
-448 MLQASY
+448 
-454 DNAVER
+454 
-460 IKAIKSEL
+460 
-468 KQLVEATTATIP
+468 
-480 SGESV
+480 
-485 SLATPFEKK
+485 
-494 RIDNLKKLLKFYQIS
+494 
-509 AEATYAELKTML
+509 
-521 VAEQKAQPKE
+521 
-531 VKLVSLQENISELK
+531 
-545 RQIAEINALIDKSPK
+545 
-560 GLAGNLILQRDA
+560 
-572 NIRELGI
+572 
-579 KEKELATLS
+579 
-588 TTTKEPQNKTYWEK
+588 
-602 IKKNAQEAINAMDV
+602 
-616 SLKGS
+616 
-621 EKWKDLE
+621 
-628 KQIADAN
+628 QIADAAKKTN
-635 EKIALFDTS
+635 ELYAERDELVKSIAN
-644 GKSTQKT
+644 GEKT
-651 LETQEKLNEQ
+651 LQGITTEKSDNLPIKVSAASLKQTISDAREKLSQLQSEFADLQKGILPKDAGIDFDWKDAISNKQKAIKEQQDILNTLTGVDPKIKENALEAQKILNEQ

-667 DLIQSRID
+667 ALIQSRID

-728 KVNAE
+728 RINAE
-733 KERDNKIIAT
+733 KKGDNEIIAT

-807 TKTAETLD
+807 AKTAETLD

-838 RKLARDNGQENAIER
+838 RKLARDNGQENAIEG
-853 INKEEDRA
+853 INKEEARA

-990 GDIGNSLQVLNDLLG
+990 GDIGNSLQALNDLLG

-1017 ISAFNSL
+1017 IGAFNSL